1 MLNNYTLSDSDF
13 NKLREILYKEAGIK
27 LSDVKKVLVQSRLLK
42 RLRELKI
49 VSFSDYYDYLIANY
63 ETEKINFI
71 NLITTNKT
79 DFFRE
84 KDHFEFMKDVILP
97 DIERKNLS
105 ELRIW
110 SAGCSSGEEPYTIAM
125 VIKEYFKN
133 KKSPEILILA
143 TDIDTQVLEKAKSG
157 LYSEEHISPVEEK
170 YIKSYFFKEVING
183 EIYYRIRESL
193 KECVYFRRLNLLQ
206 EQYPMKR
213 QFDIIF
219 CRNVI
224 IYFDRDS
231 QRKLF
236 DKFYNYLK
244 DDGYL
249 LIGHSEN
256 ITNVTD
262 KFILHGRTIY
272 RKAL

>member
-13 NKLREILYKEAGIK
+13 NKLREIVYKEAGIK

-97 DIERKNLS
+97 DIERKNLT

-125 VIKEYFKN
+125 VVKEYFKN
-133 KKSPEILILA
+133 KKPPEILILA

>member
-1 MLNNYTLSDSDF
+1 MLNNYILSDSDF
-13 NKLREILYKEAGIK
+13 NKLREIVYKEAGIK

>member
-13 NKLREILYKEAGIK
+13 NKLREIVYKEAGIK

-97 DIERKNLS
+97 DIERKNLT

>member
-13 NKLREILYKEAGIK
+13 NKLREIVYKEAGIK

-219 CRNVI
+219 
-224 IYFDRDS
+224 
-231 QRKLF
+231 
-236 DKFYNYLK
+236 
-244 DDGYL
+244 
-249 LIGHSEN
+249 
-256 ITNVTD
+256 
-262 KFILHGRTIY
+262 
-272 RKAL
+272 

>member
-1 MLNNYTLSDSDF
+1 MLNNYTLNDSDF
-13 NKLREILYKEAGIK
+13 NKLREIVYKEAGIK

-49 VSFSDYYDYLIANY
+49 ISFTDYYNYLIENY

-84 KDHFEFMKDVILP
+84 NDHFEFMKCVILP
-97 DIERKNLS
+97 DVEKKNLS

-125 VIKEYFKN
+125 VAKEYFKN
-133 KKSPEILILA
+133 KKPPEILILA
-143 TDIDTQVLEKAKSG
+143 TDIDTQVLQKAKDG
-157 LYSEEHISPVEEK
+157 LYPEEHLAPVEER
-170 YIKSYFFKEVING
+170 YIKTYFSREVING
-183 EIYYRIRESL
+183 EIYYRVNDSL

-206 EQYPMKR
+206 EQYPMKK

>member
-13 NKLREILYKEAGIK
+13 NKLREIVYKEAGIK